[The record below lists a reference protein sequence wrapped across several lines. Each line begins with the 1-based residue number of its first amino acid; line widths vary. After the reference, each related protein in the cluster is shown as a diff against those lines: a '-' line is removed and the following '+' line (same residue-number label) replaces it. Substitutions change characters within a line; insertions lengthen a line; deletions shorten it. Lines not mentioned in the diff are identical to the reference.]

1 MLLTVFERCP
11 KENISRARSGE
22 MTRCV
27 NEKTHK
33 DGINEL
39 GAWKIRLKNQQS
51 VHVARCRYL
60 QYKLWTKSIHGA
72 SMIKTQYSHPF
83 AQLLPAPEFEVRY
96 VSGRKRCPRTP
107 LRSYDKQFQ
116 SIEILSNET
125 SLHTLLQT
133 PVSKSTWT
141 LRGTYRVAPTP
152 TFPVTSSKYTPA

>member
-1 MLLTVFERCP
+1 MNEESENLVGHHMLLTVFERCP

-116 SIEILSNET
+116 SIEILSNEH
-125 SLHTLLQT
+125 L
-133 PVSKSTWT
+133 
-141 LRGTYRVAPTP
+141 
-152 TFPVTSSKYTPA
+152 YTPCCRHQSPNLLEHFVVHIV